1 MALRKEIG
9 LHHTVVF
16 TLVRNPGAP
25 DRRLHVLYLIQ
36 PSCPPAPLITMV
48 EYIIDTGRTRTFAWQ
63 RHLARAVG
71 LLVDFLAANAASLKC
86 RSNPKVFALFAEALV
101 AGTVNLDGSDPSG
114 LFWEPKS
121 VSRAKHLLGAATAFS
136 DWLENRHGMQ
146 ALNPVREATIAE
158 QIAYWRRL
166 DRRKPHALLG
176 YATYRSDHQTRSHI
190 VRTVDIRRKSP
201 TAIGRAVKAFPPD
214 RIWDLLFTGFVVPG
228 KQRSSLVYE
237 RLSLKDILIT
247 ILLHGGGLR
256 ESEPFHLFVSD
267 VGIDPQNP
275 SCAVVR
281 LYHPEQG
288 AAPPD
293 YVDPLSGRP
302 ISGDREEYLRVRWR
316 MEPRNLTEGRYKA
329 GWKDLH
335 LFDQREKYA
344 LVHWFA
350 PAWGELFLALCKP
363 YMLHCR
369 SRRSQHPFLFVSQK
383 AGFRGDPYTVDSYR
397 QAHARAVRR
406 IGLVPAKALGTTPH
420 GHRHAYGRRLAAA
433 EADEL
438 TTQRV
443 MHHKSPASQAV
454 YTAPPVAALAA
465 VLATAQSR
473 LAGLE
478 ADPTRLLAN
487 DARLRRL
494 LGAVSS

>member
-9 LHHTVVF
+9 RHHTVIF

-25 DRRLHVLYLIQ
+25 DRRLHVLYLLQ
-36 PSCPPAPLITMV
+36 PSCPPTPLISMV
-48 EYIIDTGRTRTFAWQ
+48 DYIVDVGRARALSWQ
-63 RHLARAVG
+63 RHIAGAVG
-71 LLVDFLAANAASLKC
+71 LLIDFLTANAARLKDQ
-86 RSNPKVFALFAEALV
+86 SNPRVFALFAEALV
-101 AGTVNLDGSDPSG
+101 AGTIDLDGRDPSR

-121 VSRAKHLLGAATAFS
+121 VSRARYQLGAATTFS
-136 DWLENRHGMQ
+136 DWLENRYGVQ
-146 ALNPVREATIAE
+146 PLNPLQNASIAE

-166 DRRKPHALLG
+166 DKRKPHALLG
-176 YATYRSDHQTRSHI
+176 YAIYHSEHQARAQI
-190 VRTVDIRRKSP
+190 VRTVDIRRKLT
-201 TAIGRAVKAFPPD
+201 TAIGREVKAFPPN
-214 RIWDLLFTGFVVPG
+214 RIWDLLFTGFAAPG
-228 KQRSSLVYE
+228 KQRSSVISE

-267 VGIDPQNP
+267 VGIDPQSPN
-275 SCAVVR
+275 SAVVR

-293 YVDPLSGRP
+293 YVDPLSGRH
-302 ISGDREEYLRVRWR
+302 IVGDREEYLRVRWR
-316 MEPRNLTEGRYKA
+316 MEPRTLIEGRFKA

-350 PAWGELFLALCKP
+350 PAWGELFLTLFKL
-363 YMLHCR
+363 YILHCR

-383 AGFRGDPYTVDSYR
+383 ASFRGDPYTVDSYR

-406 IGLVPAKALGTTPH
+406 IGLVPAKVLGTTPH
-420 GHRHAYGRRLAAA
+420 GHRHAYGHRLADA
-433 EADEL
+433 ETDEL
-438 TTQRV
+438 TIQRV

-454 YTAPPVAALAA
+454 YTAPPAAMIAA

-478 ADPTRLLAN
+478 ADPMDLLAH
-487 DARLRRL
+487 DIRLRRL
-494 LGAVSS
+494 LGTLSA